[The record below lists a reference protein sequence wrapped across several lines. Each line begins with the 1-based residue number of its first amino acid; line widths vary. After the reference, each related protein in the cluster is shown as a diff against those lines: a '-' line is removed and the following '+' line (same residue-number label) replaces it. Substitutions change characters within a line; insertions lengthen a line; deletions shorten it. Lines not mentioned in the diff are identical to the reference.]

1 MKIILTYLKLI
12 RWFNLLM
19 MGVTMVLTRYF
30 LLNAFVLAKGLQ
42 LFYPTLDFILVVL
55 STALMSAGGYIV
67 NDIFDAE
74 ADLINKPGKTYV
86 GKEITIKNAWLL
98 YWIHT
103 LLGLGIGI
111 FLAYRI
117 ELLSLAI
124 VPFLIIGLLWFYTTT
139 YKKMPLVGNVV
150 ISGFT
155 AFVPLVVGLF
165 EQIAEQKRYQI
176 SFIEINFVVGFS
188 IFAFLIS
195 MVREIVKDLE
205 DMEGDHETDCRTMP
219 IAWGVPISKG
229 VALFFL
235 LILLSALTYLEY
247 DQWINQDKLSFYY
260 FTLFISLPTLVLAL
274 VIFKAKSKQNYS
286 TASWLSKVVM
296 LTGICSMVLFWYTL
310 RPYFPKPVQS
320 QEVIPQAQ
328 VQVGN

>member
-1 MKIILTYLKLI
+1 
-12 RWFNLLM
+12 M

-30 LLNAFVLAKGLQ
+30 LLNTFLLAKGLE
-42 LFYPTLDFILVVL
+42 LSYPTFEFILVVL

-74 ADLINKPGKTYV
+74 ADTINKPNKLYV
-86 GKEITIKNAWLL
+86 GKDISMQNAWTL

-103 LLGLGIGI
+103 LLGLAIGV

-124 VPFLIIGLLWFYTTT
+124 VPLLIIGLLWFYTTT
-139 YKKMPLVGNVV
+139 YKKMPLIGNVV

-165 EQIAEQKRYQI
+165 EQIAEQKSYHMA
-176 SFIEINFVVGFS
+176 FIDIKFVMGFS
-188 IFAFLIS
+188 VFAFLIS

-229 VALFFL
+229 IALLFVSVLLVALG
-235 LILLSALTYLEY
+235 YLEY
-247 DQWINQDKLSFYY
+247 DQWVNEDKFSFYY
-260 FTLFISLPTLVLAL
+260 FTLFISLPALVLAL
-274 VIFKAKSKQNYS
+274 VIARAKTKKNFG
-286 TASWLSKVVM
+286 TASLLSKVVM
-296 LTGICSMVLFWYTL
+296 LTGICSMVVFWYTL
-310 RPYFPKPVQS
+310 RPYFPKPAQA
-320 QEVIPQAQ
+320 QEVVPQAQ
-328 VQVGN
+328 VQVGY